1 MIDFN
6 QRGSQCVKLRII
18 CTAIILT
25 TTLLVGIQSAAA
37 SAPPVQIETST
48 DVEEPKPGEPVEID
62 ANISNLANNNNQNV
76 RVRYVWLREGGE
88 LDTYQQSEDV
98 GVIAPGGELTIPFSV
113 TFTSTGQK
121 HLDLVITVSSEG
133 DGSSHTYKKPLYI
146 DVVDDSDLRGD
157 VRLTSNSVT
166 GSGTV
171 SIEGDAANI
180 GGTDVESVL
189 LRVPETGSVSPS
201 PPNGEYYVGGIETSE
216 FGTYELTANIA
227 NGTDSVPVEITYIT
241 TGENRDDERV
251 TKTQQ
256 IPVADSLSGVPRTQQ
271 VQATAT
277 TTPPSGGGPPI
288 LLIGGV
294 AVLVVISILGVVLW
308 RRQ

>member
-1 MIDFN
+1 MIDFDRRIS
-6 QRGSQCVKLRII
+6 QRTRLQII
-18 CTAIILT
+18 CTAAII
-25 TTLLVGIQSAAA
+25 TTLLLVSIQSAAA

-76 RVRYVWLREGGE
+76 RVRYVFLREANG
-88 LDTYQQSEDV
+88 LDAYRQSEDV

-121 HLDLVITVSSEG
+121 HLDLVITVSNEG
-133 DGSSHTYKKPLYI
+133 DDSSHTYKKPLYI

-189 LRVPETGSVSPS
+189 LRVPDTGSISPR

-216 FGTYELTANIA
+216 FGTYELTADIA
-227 NGTDSVPVEITYIT
+227 NETESVPIEITYIT
-241 TGENRDDERV
+241 TGKNRDDERV
-251 TKTQQ
+251 TKTQR
-256 IPVADSLSGVPRTQQ
+256 IPVTDSPSGLPRTQQ
-271 VQATAT
+271 AQATAT
-277 TTPPSGGGPPI
+277 TAPSSGGGPPI
-288 LLIGGV
+288 LIIGGV
-294 AVLVVISILGVVLW
+294 AVLGVISILGMVLW